1 MVFAVTCRSLQRTVS
16 IPPDMARRTAL
27 LLPLLGLALTAAL
40 PADPLRDT
48 IISEA
53 RAIDP
58 ARLAF
63 DRTTTSVRQGG
74 GSTTRT
80 VLVERWDGR
89 NWSLVSVNGRPPTD
103 KERGE
108 ARGRSVQV
116 PGYHRLA
123 QIVGGAAERTTDAQ
137 GRTVLKIPALPA
149 GSVKTNDN
157 DISAH
162 MQAEAVI
169 ATHNGRPWVQQLRV
183 TAKESFKLNLLI
195 KVTAFEQVSD
205 YRLDPTG
212 QPRLVSQTADSRGSM
227 FGYSG
232 GQKSESI
239 YAYR

>member
-1 MVFAVTCRSLQRTVS
+1 ML
-16 IPPDMARRTAL
+16 IRTAL
-27 LLPLLGLALTAAL
+27 LLPLIGLALTAAL
-40 PADPLRDT
+40 PADPLRDS

-58 ARLAF
+58 ARLSF
-63 DRTTTSVRQGG
+63 DRTTNSVRQGG

-80 VLVERWDGR
+80 TLVERWDGR
-89 NWSLVSVNGRPPTD
+89 RWTLVSINGRPPTD
-103 KERGE
+103 KERKE
-108 ARGRSVQV
+108 AGSRAGLV

-123 QIVGGAAERTTDAQ
+123 QIVGGATERTSDAQ

-157 DISAH
+157 DISSH

-169 ATHNGRPWVQQLRV
+169 ATHNGKPWVQQLRV
-183 TAKESFKLNLLI
+183 TAKEAFKLNLLI

-205 YRLDPTG
+205 YRLDPSG

-232 GQKSESI
+232 GQKSEAV